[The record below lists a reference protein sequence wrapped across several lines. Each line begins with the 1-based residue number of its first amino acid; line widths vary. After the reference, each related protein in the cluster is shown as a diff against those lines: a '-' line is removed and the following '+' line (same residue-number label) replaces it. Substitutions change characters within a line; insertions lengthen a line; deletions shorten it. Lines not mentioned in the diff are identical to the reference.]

1 MPKVNANIQA
11 GKYEEILAAVQSPVI
26 ALTELIKNASDSCQ
40 NSRDPITIEINTN
53 KKVITI
59 TDSGKGFSKND
70 LENLGQAGYSL
81 KMMGNNTHS
90 PINNPLAGNKGLGI
104 LTAFYI
110 ANILEI
116 ETYSVD
122 DKKTYALQW
131 EKGTQ
136 EYEYK
141 EIQSNVTG
149 TVVTLK
155 DIALEKLQ
163 MILLEEEKVK
173 LFMASLRFFTGNI
186 NLPRIRLI
194 IDKVEEFRYPREV
207 LENFYSQNKR
217 PSNGFVAKAE
227 FRYSRNKVVLSYEDN
242 ISGHYT
248 FSEEEIDL
256 SNPCSVDDFASRI
269 GFMGKGVAS
278 IRSICESR
286 VFKSEYGP
294 IRLPTFSGVLY
305 TWRNRKNDDI
315 EQWPV
320 GVRIYINNYSLYR
333 YLDKENDWLNL
344 SEISQNVKAT
354 NYKLKNTYGF
364 LTLTDYNENEEELKI
379 SKERNDF
386 EDSMAQ
392 RKFIHIMRDVIVG
405 VFTRIDMA
413 VKNASAPSFK
423 LKISK
428 ATTCMENGFDLSK
441 VVICNTIGLEDI
453 TLRYNEKQLS
463 ISKDWIV
470 HATKQGAYNIELSY
484 GEIVQS
490 LDIKFQNTIPEFSLL
505 KEKIDINEG
514 DSYNLRKL
522 IDSRKCIE
530 VLPANIDIV
539 PKNKKTIIREGV
551 FDRDNSVGQHIIYFR
566 IKEFQRTLE
575 IHVKKIETPSEINI
589 NKIRVIGLFPEINAL
604 RLYSTRLPELVDAIS
619 LYYDTAPTLC
629 MAGVRILVELSSK
642 AFFEALG
649 QEGDKG
655 SFESVVNRVIKIQDC
670 NTGNPDYGTYISQ
683 REESFVLRFNEIS
696 QKHGS
701 KLTKDVKKNIQNSI
715 KDIDLDM
722 FVHNPNIIG
731 IGDTV
736 VRVMEIF
743 APLLNYI
750 FDILIYI
757 NISKNAEE
765 D

>member
-227 FRYSRNKVVLSYEDN
+227 FRYSRNNVVLSYEDN

-765 D
+765 V

>member
-227 FRYSRNKVVLSYEDN
+227 FRYLRNKVVLSYEDN

-765 D
+765 V

>member
-765 D
+765 V